1 MPTIPCLRRAT
12 LERAF
17 EALVITFHDR
27 GIRYAI
33 IGEIATIQHT
43 RVRTTDL
50 IDALMSV
57 PQISMPG
64 LFEALHQR
72 GFTLDVM
79 KCVRELRD
87 DGLTA
92 IRFGEVVVDLMRPVL
107 PAYAHVL
114 DRAVEAQILG
124 QTVRVSSPEGLIVM
138 KLLAM
143 RPQDEAD
150 VQDLLSTFRSSLDLD
165 YVRSELDAIAAPD
178 DPRREK
184 FESWV
189 REHGQKT

>member
-1 MPTIPCLRRAT
+1 
-12 LERAF
+12 
-17 EALVITFHDR
+17 
-27 GIRYAI
+27 
-33 IGEIATIQHT
+33 
-43 RVRTTDL
+43 
-50 IDALMSV
+50 
-57 PQISMPG
+57 MPG